1 MGEETKVLS
10 NESIDVPSHE
20 NFLTPIL
27 VIRNSEEPNS
37 KFSIKLNFGG
47 VELKGNTTKVN
58 CVYEKTCY
66 RRCCSCWEISSSCIC
81 HIKKYIISTASSKFR
96 IRFDTDKPLTL
107 TTEYGVSIITLPNEF
122 IEQMK
127 GKSKMTIEIDDQEN
141 GKLWYAFNIEH
152 LQGICEENNVYKFR
166 TPTQKAI
173 GDVVSKPPNYYQVS
187 TQKSYLPHILFS
199 VIIFICFVIWLCAS
213 NKEDTSTSQV
223 LPSSDYY
230 VDTCNTYVSST
241 DYKNQELKNI
251 EKKEPIKKERKK
263 IVKEENEDNE
273 EYVYPYTTEV
283 KTTTTYNDIDIDI
296 EKYPLDKMIKYLKE
310 KFPNAPEDQIIR
322 MVKKSNVQYA
332 VYKEEDKTED
342 IPTYTASLYKK
353 SEGYYN
359 YKEKQNEEQPKK
371 KGLLKRLFPGRK
383 NWNSSF
389 YEKK

>member
-1 MGEETKVLS
+1 MNWNYTSTINRMGEETKVLS

-47 VELKGNTTKVN
+47 VELKGNTTKIN

-66 RRCCSCWEISSSCIC
+66 RRCCGCYSSCNC
-81 HIKKYIISTASSKFR
+81 YIKKYIITTASSKFR
-96 IRFDTDKPLTL
+96 IKFDDDKPLTL

-141 GKLWYAFNIEH
+141 GKLWYDFNIEH
-152 LQGICEENNVYKFR
+152 LQGICEENKIYKFR

-173 GDVVSKPPNYYQVS
+173 DDVVSKPPNYYQVS

-199 VIIFICFVIWLCAS
+199 VIIFICFVIWLCTS

-223 LPSSDYY
+223 LPSSDSY
-230 VDTCNTYVSST
+230 VDTFNTYVDTSDTFVSST
-241 DYKNQELKNI
+241 DYKNKELKKV
-251 EKKEPIKKERKK
+251 KKKVNVIQ
-263 IVKEENEDNE
+263 VLKEEESIENNYQILTDD
-273 EYVYPYTTEV
+273 
-283 KTTTTYNDIDIDI
+283 KTTTTYNDIDID
-296 EKYPLDKMIKYLKE
+296 MIKYLKE
-310 KFPNAPEDQIIR
+310 KFPNYTEDQIGRI
-322 MVKKSNVQYA
+322 VKKSNVQYA
-332 VYKEEDKTED
+332 VYKEEVKTED
-342 IPTYTASLYKK
+342 IPTYSNIK
-353 SEGYYN
+353 SEESYTYN
-359 YKEKQNEEQPKK
+359 EQPKK

>member
-66 RRCCSCWEISSSCIC
+66 RKCCGCYSSCNCYIR
-81 HIKKYIISTASSKFR
+81 KYVITTASSKFR
-96 IRFDTDKPLTL
+96 VKFDNDKPLTL
-107 TTEYGVSIITLPNEF
+107 ETEYGVSIITLPNEF
-122 IEQMK
+122 MEQMK
-127 GKSKMTIEIDDQEN
+127 GKNKMTIEIDDKEN
-141 GKLWYAFNIEH
+141 GKLWYDFNIEH

-173 GDVVSKPPNYYQVS
+173 DDVVSKPPNYYQVS

-199 VIIFICFVIWLCAS
+199 VIIFLCFLIWICAT
-213 NKEDTSTSQV
+213 NKENITTSQV
-223 LPSSDYY
+223 IPPTNYQVIPPSE
-230 VDTCNTYVSST
+230 TNGGFVSST
-241 DYKNQELKNI
+241 DYKNQELKNV

-263 IVKEENEDNE
+263 IVKEENEDNK
-273 EYVYPYTTEV
+273 EYVYPYSNEV
-283 KTTTTYNDIDIDI
+283 KTTTTSNSNNVDID
-296 EKYPLDKMIKYLKE
+296 MIKYLKE
-310 KFPNAPEDQIIR
+310 KFPNYTEDQIDG

-332 VYKEEDKTED
+332 VYKEEDKTKDEPIKVTNSLNVND
-342 IPTYTASLYKK
+342 YPTY
-353 SEGYYN
+353 
-359 YKEKQNEEQPKK
+359 QVKK
-371 KGLLKRLFPGRK
+371 KGLLKRLFSK
-383 NWNSSF
+383 N
-389 YEKK
+389 